1 MSSRF
6 GNAAAATVIV
16 AACVA
21 PALRGQSPAVSTVLF
36 DQARQAEADR
46 HYAAATERLYQLVI
60 EHPRSPEA
68 WQARAR
74 LAWIRAL
81 TGDLSAALLQCQA
94 LRNELPDD
102 HPLRQPVFEL
112 ATILAR
118 RMRAPLRPPYFADSA
133 AVGLRG
139 LAQTDEPVRLESDAT
154 GNLLLVDA
162 GAGRIVLERP
172 VAPAPV
178 GTGIEAAAFL
188 PDGRLAVAGKAG
200 ISIAGAPASWW
211 SATWGGKARQM
222 KKVRSMAFTSTG
234 DLIAVDKDYAGVL
247 RCKAGGTACV
257 PWGPAGKAR
266 AVVVGAS
273 DFVFIL
279 DDRQQSI
286 RVADDAGRQITVVG
300 PTTGGVAFREIVDIA
315 VDRAFGLYVLD
326 KENRRLDILTLRAD
340 AADALSVV
348 PAGFVMIP
356 SEGAVSVKN
365 PSAVGVMPD
374 GSVVIGGR
382 SSARLL
388 RFQ

>member
-6 GNAAAATVIV
+6 GNAAAATLF
-16 AACVA
+16 AAVCVT
-21 PALRGQSPAVSTVLF
+21 PVLRGQSPVVSTALF
-36 DQARQAEADR
+36 AQARQAETDLR
-46 HYAAATERLYQLVI
+46 YSAATERLYQLII

-68 WQARAR
+68 WPARAR

-81 TGDLSAALLQCQA
+81 TGDLPAALLQCQT

-118 RMRAPLRPPYFADSA
+118 RMRAPLRPPYFADSTA
-133 AVGLRG
+133 LGLPG
-139 LAQTDEPVRLESDAT
+139 LAQTDEPVRLESDAS

-162 GAGRIVLERP
+162 GSGRIVLERP
-172 VAPAPV
+172 VVPPPV
-178 GTGIEAAAFL
+178 GTEIEAAAFA
-188 PDGRLAVAGKAG
+188 PGGRLAVAGKAG
-200 ISIAGAPASWW
+200 ISIAGAPPAWW
-211 SATWGGKARQM
+211 SATWGGKARQL
-222 KKVRSMAFTSTG
+222 KKIRSMTFTSAG
-234 DLIAVDKDYAGVL
+234 DLIAVDRDYAGVL
-247 RCKAGGTACV
+247 RCKAGGTTCV

-279 DDRQQSI
+279 DDRQLSV
-286 RVADDAGRQITVVG
+286 RVADSTGRQVAVVG
-300 PTTGGVAFREIVDIA
+300 PTSGGVTFKEIVDIA

-326 KENRRLDILTLRAD
+326 KQNRRLDILTLRAD

-356 SEGAVSVKN
+356 SEGVVSLKN

-374 GSVVIGGR
+374 GSVVVGGR
-382 SSARLL
+382 SSARSTT
-388 RFQ
+388 FQ

>member
-6 GNAAAATVIV
+6 GNAAAAIVIA

-21 PALRGQSPAVSTVLF
+21 PALRGQSPAVATALF
-36 DQARQAEADR
+36 DQARQAEVDL
-46 HYAAATERLYQLVI
+46 HYGAATEHLYQLVI

-118 RMRAPLRPPYFADSA
+118 RMRAPLRPPYFADSSA
-133 AVGLRG
+133 FGLPG
-139 LAQTDEPVRLESDAT
+139 LAQTDEPVRLESNAT

-162 GAGRIVLERP
+162 GAGRIVLERLVMP
-172 VAPAPV
+172 PPV
-178 GTGIEAAAFL
+178 GTEIEAAAFL
-188 PDGRLAVAGKAG
+188 SDGRLAVAGKAG
-200 ISIAGAPASWW
+200 ISIAGAPPAWW
-211 SATWGGKARQM
+211 SATWGGKVRQM
-222 KKVRSMAFTSTG
+222 KKVRSMAFTSAG
-234 DLIAVDKDYAGVL
+234 DLIAVDRDYAGVL

-279 DDRQQSI
+279 DDRQLTV
-286 RVADDAGRQITVVG
+286 RVADSTGRQVAVVG
-300 PTTGGVAFREIVDIA
+300 PTSGGVTFREIVDIG

-326 KENRRLDILTLRAD
+326 KQNRRLDILTLRAD
-340 AADALSVV
+340 AADVLSIV

-356 SEGAVSVKN
+356 SEGVVSLKN

>member
-1 MSSRF
+1 MCSGF
-6 GNAAAATVIV
+6 GRV
-16 AACVA
+16 AAVTVLVSVSAA
-21 PALRGQSPAVSTVLF
+21 PALRGQSPVSAALF
-36 DQARQAEADR
+36 DQARQAESDHR
-46 HYAAATERLYQLVI
+46 YGAATERLYQLVI

-94 LRNELPDD
+94 LRNELPDG

-118 RMRAPLRPPYFADSA
+118 RMRAPLRPPYFADSTA
-133 AVGLRG
+133 FGLRG
-139 LAQTDEPVRLESDAT
+139 LAQTDEPVRLETDSA

-162 GAGRIVLERP
+162 GSGRIALERP
-172 VAPAPV
+172 VVPAPV
-178 GTGIEAAAFL
+178 GTEIEAAAFMA
-188 PDGRLAVAGKAG
+188 DGRLAVAGKTG
-200 ISIAGAPASWW
+200 ISIAGAPPAWW
-211 SATWGGKARQM
+211 SATLGGKARQL
-222 KKVRSMAFTSTG
+222 KKIRSMAFTAGG
-234 DLIAVDKDYAGVL
+234 DLIAVDRDYAGVL
-247 RCKAGGTACV
+247 RCKAGGTACA

-266 AVVVGAS
+266 AVAVGAS

-279 DDRQQSI
+279 DDRQQSV
-286 RVADDAGRQITVVG
+286 RVADSTGRQVAVVG
-300 PTTGGVAFREIVDIA
+300 PITGGVTFREIVDIA

-326 KENRRLDILTLRAD
+326 KQNRRLDILTLRAD
-340 AADALSVV
+340 AADGLSVV
-348 PAGFVMIP
+348 PAGFVIIP
-356 SEGAVSVKN
+356 SEGALALKN

-374 GSVVIGGR
+374 GSVVVGGR